1 MGEIVVIDRAPHPT
15 SGAVADCEIVVP
27 AEPGYGAAL
36 LAGFA
41 ATSAP
46 YVITI
51 DPDELPSLSP
61 IRALWERRDDA
72 EVLVASCLTSD
83 GPGRT
88 EPRRRFSRSLLDR
101 LRAHLLGLPVHDLS
115 SGYRLYHRR
124 AIAGLTLHAH
134 DAHAR
139 AEILIRVHGE
149 GWTIREIH
157 VEDLGHPPG
166 QPRRRLDSP
175 VALLRLWRLRNSVLA
190 ADYDARAFDS
200 AIWFQRHWQR
210 TRHRIV
216 MDMLEGRDAI
226 LDVGCGSG
234 RIILDLPD
242 AVGLDILH
250 RKLRW
255 LRPRHRLLVCGSAD
269 RLPFPD
275 ASFSTVVCSEVIE
288 HIPDRPEVLGEMT
301 RVLRPGGLL
310 ILGTPDY
317 GRRLW
322 RALEWA
328 YGKVLPD
335 AYADEHITHF
345 TRQSL
350 AQRLRGAGYE
360 ILDCRYLMS
369 SVVIFKARK
378 PAPVLVHTN
387 GVAAHPHDAA
397 APPRVAAPGH

>member
-1 MGEIVVIDRAPHPT
+1 VR
-15 SGAVADCEIVVP
+15 
-27 AEPGYGAAL
+27 
-36 LAGFA
+36 
-41 ATSAP
+41 
-46 YVITI
+46 
-51 DPDELPSLSP
+51 
-61 IRALWERRDDA
+61 
-72 EVLVASCLTSD
+72 
-83 GPGRT
+83 
-88 EPRRRFSRSLLDR
+88 
-101 LRAHLLGLPVHDLS
+101 DLS
-115 SGYRLYHRR
+115 SGYRLYQRR
-124 AIAGLTLHAH
+124 AIAGLTLHAR
-134 DAHAR
+134 DAHAL

-157 VEDLGHPPG
+157 VEDLARRTGRPH
-166 QPRRRLDSP
+166 RRLDSP

-216 MDMLEGRDAI
+216 MDMLDGRDAI

-269 RLPFPD
+269 RLPFAD

-301 RVLRPGGLL
+301 RVLRPGGVL

-350 AQRLRGAGYE
+350 AQRLRRAGYE

-378 PAPVLVHTN
+378 PAPVTVHTN
-387 GVAAHPHDAA
+387 GVAHPHEATT
-397 APPRVAAPGH
+397 PPRVAAPGH